1 MLSLASMKMQM
12 ACFSKS
18 LAASRSASMIL
29 MLNYQRAAQFSQR
42 STLTPPK
49 NEDLKFSSFLKSDKT
64 YTVPAHRP

>member
-1 MLSLASMKMQM
+1 MLSLASMKMQF
-12 ACFSKS
+12 ACYSRC
-18 LAASRSASMIL
+18 LAASRSSMVL

-42 STLTPPK
+42 STLTSPK